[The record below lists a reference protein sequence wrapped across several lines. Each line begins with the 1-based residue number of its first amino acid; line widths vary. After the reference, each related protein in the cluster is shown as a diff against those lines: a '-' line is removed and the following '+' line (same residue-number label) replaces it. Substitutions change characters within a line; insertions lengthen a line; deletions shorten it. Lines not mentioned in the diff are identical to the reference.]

1 MVEVLLVLDMDDD
14 DGLVYRTVQLPISPF
29 PGMLLMV
36 GESAAWNQLR
46 IDEVIV
52 QFVETPAVECW
63 VSFCDGDYDRKFME
77 SKGWESSR

>member
-1 MVEVLLVLDMDDD
+1 
-14 DGLVYRTVQLPISPF
+14 
-29 PGMLLMV
+29 MLLMI

-52 QFVETPAVECW
+52 QLHETPIVECW